1 VRDTAYLLI
10 LEGFA
15 DWEASLA
22 ASEINKSGQYS
33 VKAVGLSRQP
43 VRSMGGL
50 TVQPELAAD
59 EIDLQRA
66 AVLLVPGGTA
76 WEMGENEHVTRFLH
90 RVSEADVPI
99 AALCGATIGLAR
111 AGLLRGRKH
120 TSNMRG
126 YLADLV
132 PGYAAETHYV
142 DQPAVRDG
150 NVITASGMGGVEFAY
165 EVLQLLDIYSDADRE
180 TWLRIFRDKT
190 VPNGVSSEVHV
201 DSISP
206 ANHGA

>member
-22 ASEINKSGQYS
+22 ASEINKSGRYS
-33 VKAVGLSRQP
+33 IKTVGLSRQA

-50 TVQPELAAD
+50 TVQPDVELH
-59 EIDLQRA
+59 EFDLERA
-66 AVLLVPGGTA
+66 VLLLVPGGTA
-76 WEMGENEHVTRFLH
+76 WEMGENQQVTRFLQ
-90 RVSEADVPI
+90 RVSVADVPV

-126 YLADLV
+126 YLAALV
-132 PGYAAETHYV
+132 PGYGAEAQYV
-142 DQPAVRDG
+142 EQPAIRDG

-165 EVLQLLDIYSDADRE
+165 EVLKLLDIYSDSDRE

-190 VPNGVSSEVHV
+190 VPGSVSTEMHV
-201 DSISP
+201 DSIQ
-206 ANHGA
+206 AADHGA